1 MKAITARSSISLTV
15 ALASFFCVI
24 NSASAFSEPAF
35 QSSFKKFTSA
45 SGNTDTEQAAQEF
58 QQLLNAEPANPLL
71 MAYAGAATAKLATTT
86 IFPWKKMSYAED
98 GMAKLDKALQITTN
112 VDNLSNSN
120 SGIAMHGN
128 VPVTLE
134 VKFVAANTFLAV
146 PGFMNRAA
154 QGQKLLNEILQHPQ
168 FINTVSSFRGAV
180 WLRAANL
187 ALEQKHPELAKTY
200 LNAVIQAN
208 APQANSAASLL
219 KGIPS

>member
-1 MKAITARSSISLTV
+1 MKAITVRSSISLTL

-45 SGNTDTEQAAQEF
+45 SGNADTEQAAQEF

-112 VDNLSNSN
+112 TDNLSNSN

-146 PGFMNRAA
+146 PAFMNRAA